1 MARTSHRKES
11 RPRGAAPRNGSGGG
25 KRWPLFVGGLASGL
39 LLSGGVYLAG
49 ILPTAMELRE
59 RAKTAETERVAS
71 AAAEAN
77 PQKGTGKPA
86 NAAGQDGGKKPVTFE
101 FYSIL
106 PQQEVVAP
114 VSGNK
119 TTVAPATIPVP
130 VTGAATTTKVT
141 ASKDRYQLQAGS
153 FRTRAEADRR
163 RAELLLSGHNVN
175 IQDVTTG
182 TGDQW
187 FRVMVGP
194 FDGEDAMQQARQQ
207 LAAGRIET
215 LPIRLR

>member
-25 KRWPLFVGGLASGL
+25 KRWPLFVGGLALGL

-59 RAKTAETERVAS
+59 RAQAADAERAAVA
-71 AAAEAN
+71 AGEAK
-77 PQKGTGKPA
+77 PQKGTGKTA
-86 NAAGQDGGKKPVTFE
+86 DAARLDGDKKPVTFE

-114 VSGNK
+114 VNGNK
-119 TTVAPATIPVP
+119 TTVAPATIPAP
-130 VTGAATTTKVT
+130 VAGAATTPKAAVG
-141 ASKDRYQLQAGS
+141 KDRYQLQAGS

-163 RAELLLSGHNVN
+163 RAELVLSGHNVS
-175 IQDVTTG
+175 IQDVTSG
-182 TGDQW
+182 TGDRW

-194 FDGEDAMQQARQQ
+194 FAGEDAMQQARQQ

-215 LPIRLR
+215 LPIRLK